1 MNDIY
6 PTIKQGLRSS
16 SQHTLMKAIVNTPYY
31 HQQSRFINQNVTST
45 SVCVYR
51 FIAAIGSVLVRSGQ
65 YNSGK
70 SQERSSYL
78 ENIYQ
83 IHSQSIPITR
93 SLNSMCNG
101 TRKAK
106 PIVDSEEK
114 ELHYDNDNKKKQ
126 VFIQIIRSGYAQI
139 VKGKIIQYTVRPIF
153 ISPTSQ
159 SISKPT

>member
-1 MNDIY
+1 
-6 PTIKQGLRSS
+6 
-16 SQHTLMKAIVNTPYY
+16 
-31 HQQSRFINQNVTST
+31 
-45 SVCVYR
+45 
-51 FIAAIGSVLVRSGQ
+51 
-65 YNSGK
+65 
-70 SQERSSYL
+70 
-78 ENIYQ
+78 
-83 IHSQSIPITR
+83 
-93 SLNSMCNG
+93 MCNG

-114 ELHYDNDNKKKQ
+114 ELHYVDMNKAQYDNKKKQ